1 MNTWLTQ
8 ADQQWLDGTY
18 QRLTAK
24 ISAECDRVGGSV
36 VYIPTDGHYI
46 DLKTP
51 TGLYWWCNGFWPG
64 MLWLTYHATGDEKF
78 RQAAE
83 TIEKRLDD
91 AIAGYEG
98 LHHDVGFMWTLSA
111 LADYRL
117 TGNKESRK
125 RALHAANLLA
135 GRYNPRVKFLRAWNM
150 DRAGWTIAD
159 TMMNLPLLYWATDE
173 IGDPRF
179 AFIARDHAD
188 TCSRVTVREDGSSYH
203 ISIMDPNNGE
213 ILERRGGQGFAEES
227 SWSRGQ
233 SWIVYGYALS
243 YLHTKDKRYLDI
255 AKQAAHYFIS
265 NLAVNDW
272 LPLCDFRA
280 PAEPLLYDS
289 TAGAIAACGFL
300 EIAEHVDEYEK
311 PLYRTAALK
320 VLKAMEEHFCN
331 WDNSV
336 DGILEYGSKAYHDET
351 ERHVSI
357 IYGDYFFTEAIM
369 RLKDKGFPIW

>member
-1 MNTWLTQ
+1 MNTWITQ
-8 ADQQWLDGTY
+8 EDRQWLDATY
-18 QRLTAK
+18 QHLIGK
-24 ISAECDRVGGSV
+24 ISAECDRVGGKV
-36 VYIPTDGHYI
+36 VYIPTDGRYI
-46 DLKTP
+46 DLNTP

-64 MLWLTYHATGDEKF
+64 MLWLSYNATGDEKF
-78 RQAAE
+78 RKAAE
-83 TIEKRLDD
+83 EVEKRLDD
-91 AIAGYEG
+91 ALAGYEG

-159 TMMNLPLLYWATDE
+159 TMMNLPLLYWAAGE

-179 AFIARDHAD
+179 HFIATDHAD

-203 ISIMDPNNGE
+203 ISIMDPTTGE
-213 ILERRGGQGFAEES
+213 VLERRGGQGYEAES

-243 YLHTKDKRYLDI
+243 YLHTGEKRYLDI
-255 AKQAAHYFIS
+255 AKQAAHYFIA
-265 NLAVNDW
+265 NLSVSGW

-280 PAEPLLYDS
+280 PTEPLLYDS

-300 EIAEHVDEYEK
+300 EIAEHVSEYEK
-311 PLYRTAALK
+311 PLYRTAALN
-320 VLKAMEEHFCN
+320 VLKAMEKEFCN
-331 WDNSV
+331 WDESV
-336 DGILEYGSKAYHDET
+336 DGILEYGSKAYHDEK

-369 RLKDKGFPIW
+369 RLKGKGFQIW